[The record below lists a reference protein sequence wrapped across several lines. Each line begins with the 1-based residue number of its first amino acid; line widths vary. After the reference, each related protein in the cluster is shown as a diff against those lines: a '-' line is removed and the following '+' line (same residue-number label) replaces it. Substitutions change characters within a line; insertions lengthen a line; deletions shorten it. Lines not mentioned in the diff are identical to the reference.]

1 MPRRAERTSSDSAAR
16 ILDAALEIA
25 ARRGYDGTSI
35 SQISAAVEL
44 PASSLYWHFGNKD
57 ALLGAA
63 LVRGWEKL
71 QPALAGTPLDPD
83 GVAVEPDRR
92 TWEDFDGAVRVWFQQ
107 VAGIAALQ
115 PQFWLFGLMLVLE
128 DRPEELVPLAAF
140 RSIHAEAQ
148 RRIEAWFLAVLPADS
163 AEPGRAAMLADLCV
177 MLVEGAMGERLAR
190 PAVDAERVLHS
201 AVPGFLAV
209 ARDWTAA

>member
-1 MPRRAERTSSDSAAR
+1 MPRRAERTTSDSAAR

-35 SQISAAVEL
+35 SQISAAVDL

-57 ALLGAA
+57 ELLGAA
-63 LVRGWEKL
+63 LVRGWEQL
-71 QPALAGTPLDPD
+71 QPALVGTPLDPS
-83 GVAVEPDRR
+83 GVAVDPDRR
-92 TWEDFDGAVRVWFQQ
+92 TWADFDIAVRVLFRQ

-115 PQFWLFGLMLVLE
+115 PQFWLFGLMLSLE
-128 DRPEELVPLAAF
+128 DRVEELEPLAAF
-140 RSIHAEAQ
+140 RSVHAEAR
-148 RRIEAWFLAVLPADS
+148 RRIEDWFVAVLPEHS
-163 AEPGRAAMLADLCV
+163 AERARAAMLAELCV

-190 PAVDAERVLHS
+190 PTVDAERVLRS
-201 AVPGFLAV
+201 AVPGFLSV